1 MQSSVRVHGNF
12 RLGMAGPQ
20 LCTHRE
26 GPCPCWL
33 PSRGGMGTH
42 TLRAAAE
49 VMVGHTGCPRRPS
62 LADPGSNPPA
72 KNPSQK
78 AQPCSANSVSQV
90 MKGPTVLC
98 QLCPQINPVFT
109 ARGGNG
115 VIPAEANGRR
125 EEERGEGGDATDRET
140 LASDLWLL
148 IQLKGLIP
156 RDAPAGKAASKR
168 SPAGRYG
175 H

>member
-1 MQSSVRVHGNF
+1 MDTWLDVWQGRVASALHTPG
-12 RLGMAGPQ
+12 R
-20 LCTHRE
+20 T
-26 GPCPCWL
+26 
-33 PSRGGMGTH
+33 PSLHVLHPWWG
-42 TLRAAAE
+42 
-49 VMVGHTGCPRRPS
+49 GCPRGQGCS
-62 LADPGSNPPA
+62 GGGSGTRGLSRGNV
-72 KNPSQK
+72 
-78 AQPCSANSVSQV
+78 PCSPREQPPQSLCRKPIPVLQTQVSQAL
-90 MKGPTVLC
+90 KGAAALC

-109 ARGGNG
+109 ARGGTG

-125 EEERGEGGDATDRET
+125 EEERGEGGDATDREM

-156 RDAPAGKAASKR
+156 RDAPVGKAASKR